1 MNDKSII
8 DFGYKPNNAK
18 AVCLKTNS
26 ETRLGDVEYKII
38 ADPYEREFVELV
50 PVPLSI
56 FGEKKKVLYKA
67 MAVNVLDSVTGLTY
81 AVEYAPANLIRP
93 PKEYKWGDIEILVGG
108 RRLPVIPIERATENK
123 GRFGKSMQAMI
134 EDDLARMCSA
144 SWMVLPKKPSKL
156 IGSNYN
162 PEGLKVIDLET
173 RTAENLGSR
182 KYRVIS
188 EPYTK
193 KYGTPKNMVFD
204 LLPVFWNI
212 EQVWIDVVDPMT
224 GRKYAVE
231 FVPARVRENKETA
244 APFGCPR
251 QAERR
256 DPSFEEFWSMFFKKP
271 TSAATKEGD
280 RTDSKPGK
288 STEQRPAVMDSDA
301 FFRRM
306 KEIAQE
312 IDDIMDANPDLHAD
326 CSVAFFAA
334 NKTNA
339 GLATNGV
346 SRVCGKPEILID
358 SISIPAKRSKAIAE
372 VIGKTATNLF
382 AWQLKN

>member
-8 DFGYKPNNAK
+8 GFGYKPNNAK
-18 AVCLKTNS
+18 GVCLKTNS

-38 ADPYEREFVELV
+38 ADPYEREFVE
-50 PVPLSI
+50 PVPLSL
-56 FGEKKKVLYKA
+56 FGEKKKVLHNA

-81 AVEYAPANLIRP
+81 AVEYEPANLVRP
-93 PKEYKWGDIEILVGG
+93 PKEYKWGDVEILVGG
-108 RRLPVIPIERATENK
+108 RRLPIKTITRECER
-123 GRFGKSMQAMI
+123 
-134 EDDLARMCSA
+134 
-144 SWMVLPKKPSKL
+144 KPSKL

-188 EPYTK
+188 APYTK
-193 KYGTPKNMVFD
+193 KYGTPQNVVFD
-204 LLPVFWNI
+204 LFPVFWNI

-244 APFGCPR
+244 APFGGAR
-251 QAERR
+251 QVECR
-256 DPSFEEFWSMFFKKP
+256 DLSFEEFWSMFFKKP
-271 TSAATKEGD
+271 TSAATKKGD
-280 RTDSKPGK
+280 RTDSKPDK
-288 STEQRPAVMDSDA
+288 STEQRPAVMNSDA
-301 FFRRM
+301 FLRRM

-312 IDDIMDANPDLHAD
+312 IDDITDANSDLPDG

-339 GLATNGV
+339 GLVTNGV
-346 SRVCGKPEILID
+346 SRVFGNREALVD
-358 SISIPAKRSKAIAE
+358 SISIPAKESKNVAD

-382 AWQLKN
+382 AWQLKK

>member
-8 DFGYKPNNAK
+8 GFGYKPNNAK

-26 ETRLGDVEYKII
+26 ETRLGDVEYKIF
-38 ADPYEREFVELV
+38 ADPYECEFTREPPS
-50 PVPLSI
+50 PVRRLG
-56 FGEKKKVLYKA
+56 FKEKEAYRA

-81 AVEYAPANLIRP
+81 AVEYEPANLVRP
-93 PKEYKWGDIEILVGG
+93 PKEYKWGDVEILVGG
-108 RRLPVIPIERATENK
+108 RRLPIKTITRECER
-123 GRFGKSMQAMI
+123 
-134 EDDLARMCSA
+134 
-144 SWMVLPKKPSKL
+144 KPSKL

-188 EPYTK
+188 APYTK
-193 KYGTPKNMVFD
+193 KYGTPQNVVFD
-204 LLPVFWNI
+204 LFPGFWNI

-244 APFGCPR
+244 APFGGAR
-251 QAERR
+251 QVECR
-256 DPSFEEFWSMFFKKP
+256 DLSLEEFWSMFFKKP
-271 TSAATKEGD
+271 TSAATKKGD
-280 RTDSKPGK
+280 RTDSKPDK

-301 FFRRM
+301 FLLRM

-312 IDDIMDANPDLHAD
+312 INEIMDENPDLLAN

-334 NKTNA
+334 KRTDT
-339 GLATNGV
+339 GVTTNGV
-346 SRVCGKPEILID
+346 SQVCGKPEILID
-358 SISIPAKRSKAIAE
+358 SISIPAKKSKAIAD
-372 VIGKTATNLF
+372 VICKTATNLF
-382 AWQLKN
+382 TWQLKN